1 MFVIVFISCQ
11 LNPFKTEAVII
22 YKPVHWSQWADF
34 YMITA
39 SVLKGLRR
47 QSILMNHCLLFFLI
61 DTKKDYVICWKFLVV
76 LGCNF
81 RFISDI
87 RMYQFELHRLT
98 LFHVVKFYVNIGCIL
113 AASSFQNKVIWASSC
128 ISVSVESNGWDC
140 QSRYRKV
147 IECFYFLNLI

>member
-1 MFVIVFISCQ
+1 
-11 LNPFKTEAVII
+11 
-22 YKPVHWSQWADF
+22 
-34 YMITA
+34 MITA

-61 DTKKDYVICWKFLVV
+61 DTKKDYVICWKFPVV

-113 AASSFQNKVIWASSC
+113 AASFFQNKVIWASSC

-147 IECFYFLNLI
+147 IECLNAFISSIWFSNTGFNNIVANWLKLVLLE